1 MSTSPLIDARTG
13 VIHHVRRD
21 DPDPDMPRGWLSYSA
36 HVSGH
41 PEVLPWVVD
50 RQGFGGALGRPEIAR
65 GAAIGEALERY
76 AGNARTGERRV
87 GSRRDLLAAG
97 LEPAPVELV
106 PLYDDAQYATPGFP
120 FVRQGDDT
128 RITWIRGRRLGDD
141 DRAVWVPA
149 AFVDLNFYRDTA
161 VDEPP
166 STSLVYAGIAAGRTE
181 REALASA
188 VAEVIERDAVT
199 RWWQRRDE
207 SSPVVGIDEVLARVR
222 DPERA
227 TRTIVV
233 HGLPSESGVPVCG
246 AFVEDHRRRL
256 VAFGT
261 AARTTVAEAA
271 EKAIVEALGLLL
283 LTREVATQGS
293 ALWRTVDAGLVP
305 STTFFPHRED
315 RAYRQDA
322 GADWRHLND
331 LPALIQLY
339 LDPAMQGAPLDRL
352 RTPTGAPVHGDD
364 GLAGDPGED
373 DLDRYL
379 AALARTG
386 ADAVAVDLT
395 PEDVR
400 RGGIHVARVL
410 VAGYYGNAPAAFPH
424 RGGTR
429 LYAPR
434 TPGGRRLT
442 AADLETLPL
451 LLA

>member
-50 RQGFGGALGRPEIAR
+50 RQGFGGALGRPEVAR

-87 GSRRDLLAAG
+87 ASRRELTAAG
-97 LEPAPVELV
+97 LEPAPRGLV

-120 FVRQGDDT
+120 FARPDDDT
-128 RITWIRGRRLGDD
+128 RMTWIRGRSLAD
-141 DRAVWVPA
+141 DRPVWIPA
-149 AFVDLNFYRDTA
+149 AFVDLNFYRDTG
-161 VDEPP
+161 VDEAPL
-166 STSLVYAGIAAGRTE
+166 TSLIYAGIAAGRTE

-188 VAEVIERDAVT
+188 VAEAIERDAVT
-199 RWWQRRDE
+199 RWWQRRDP
-207 SSPVVGIDEVLARVR
+207 SSPVHGIDEVLARVR

-233 HGLPSESGVPVCG
+233 HRLPSESGVPVCA
-246 AFVEDHRRRL
+246 AFVEDRRRRL

-261 AARTTVAEAA
+261 AARTSVAAAA

-283 LTREVATQGS
+283 LTREVATEGS
-293 ALWRTVDAGLVP
+293 VLWRTVDAGLVP
-305 STTFFPHRED
+305 STTFFPYRED
-315 RAYRQDA
+315 RAYRRDA
-322 GADWRHLND
+322 GDDWRHLND

-339 LDPAMQGAPLDRL
+339 LDPAMQGAPLERL
-352 RTPTGAPVHGDD
+352 RTPTGPPAD
-364 GLAGDPGED
+364 GREGLPTGPGED

-379 AALARTG
+379 AALAPTG
-386 ADAVAVDLT
+386 AGVLAVDLT

-410 VAGYYGNAPAAFPH
+410 IEGHYGNAPAAFPH
-424 RGGTR
+424 RGGRR
-429 LYAPR
+429 LYDPR
-434 TPGGRRLT
+434 VPGGPRLT